1 MYLYIAIRTM
11 NAIFGHGGWS
21 SQITMERNILNEKD
35 ERGRWNV
42 GYITSVRVTLLNG
55 ASHEDCGSGEGIDNS
70 KIKAHE
76 KAIKSA
82 ITDGMKRAARHFGE
96 RLGNALYVKGC
107 GIRTA
112 PKTNREA
119 LLELERKDAL
129 NLFGDQAVLR
139 ENHLH
144 SPEDNQSSSD
154 VSTASTTI
162 TASTTMSASTNNEV
176 RNENWQQ
183 NHTGQTMNHVANSY
197 STRPSSN
204 NAISEQQ
211 QQQQHQSGLTN
222 ASVLPSPIPSSKF
235 THGSSSHSHVASHST
250 HTLPNNAPR
259 PPTLMAPP
267 PRPIYNSV
275 VGGTTNV
282 TNNGKRSLVDGIEN
296 QYPMNNINDA
306 NNLNGSSTN
315 NNGDKAKRLRVNPY
329 NSKVENSNRLSV

>member
-1 MYLYIAIRTM
+1 M

-144 SPEDNQSSSD
+144 SPDENQSSSD
-154 VSTASTTI
+154 VSTASTTV
-162 TASTTMSASTNNEV
+162 TTSTALSASTTNEV

-183 NHTGQTMNHVANSY
+183 NRTGQTMNHVANSY
-197 STRPSSN
+197 STRPSFN
-204 NAISEQQ
+204 DE
-211 QQQQHQSGLTN
+211 QSGLTN
-222 ASVLPSPIPSSKF
+222 SSVLPSPIPSSRVP
-235 THGSSSHSHVASHST
+235 HGSSSHSRVATHST
-250 HTLPNNAPR
+250 LTLTNNAPR

-267 PRPIYNSV
+267 ARHTV
-275 VGGTTNV
+275 
-282 TNNGKRSLVDGIEN
+282 NNTGKRGLVDGIEN
-296 QYPMNNINDA
+296 QYPMNNIHDA
-306 NNLNGSSTN
+306 SNLNGYSN
-315 NNGDKAKRLRVNPY
+315 NNGDNAKRLRVNPY
-329 NSKVENSNRLSV
+329 NSKTENSNRLSV